1 MLDGDTRNAILLS
14 LIGSLGRRGSWCGET
29 HIQKASY
36 FLQELCDVQMGFTFI
51 LYKHGPFSFDL
62 RDHISA
68 LRADGYLDLIPRFPF
83 GPTIVVSGRGRDYVE
98 LCSER
103 IGHFHPRIEFVSTRL
118 ADKGV
123 IELERLATALY
134 VSKLVGFDKELSF
147 RAGEITRR
155 KPHVTNEEA
164 IGAVEELDRIAQS
177 LAAEQNSSGANPVWS
192 SQQTCR

>member
-1 MLDGDTRNAILLS
+1 
-14 LIGSLGRRGSWCGET
+14 
-29 HIQKASY
+29 
-36 FLQELCDVQMGFTFI
+36 
-51 LYKHGPFSFDL
+51 
-62 RDHISA
+62 
-68 LRADGYLDLIPRFPF
+68 
-83 GPTIVVSGRGRDYVE
+83 VVSGRGRDYVE

-147 RAGEITRR
+147 RAGERTRR